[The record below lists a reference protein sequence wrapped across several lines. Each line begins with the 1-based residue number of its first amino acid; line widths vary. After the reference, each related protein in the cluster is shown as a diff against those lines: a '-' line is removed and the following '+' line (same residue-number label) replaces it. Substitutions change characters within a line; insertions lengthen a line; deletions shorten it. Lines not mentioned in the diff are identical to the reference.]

1 MQLKRRKLPSGLP
14 LCAAVLSFLTLT
26 LPASAAL
33 PATVGEQA
41 EWLGDVYAAGLDY
54 HYGDGLSQESIA
66 VSRAEFAAGFR
77 ELLKQPLDSQQFCD
91 VTEWVCG
98 GTSMG
103 QPDLP
108 PPDLRLHQQA
118 QTILYTVGLYLP
130 RPAESDQEEGERWD
144 AILSQVG
151 VLLDVL
157 RQGLVQQFSDFPDA
171 GSMAAG
177 AVYSGAGSL
186 PTLVRS
192 PICPLLRRTFSDE
205 EMASL
210 TQYATELAPDARASW
225 DAYQAH
231 LAEAEPGFEDPL
243 ALHRARSAMLGA
255 ASQFENRMRV
265 TQYTAPQFLSAEEQA
280 ALTAAYR
287 AMSEAKWAVQQ
298 AQGEALP

>member
-33 PATVGEQA
+33 PATVGEQV
-41 EWLGDVYAAGLDY
+41 EWLGDIYAAGLDY

-118 QTILYTVGLYLP
+118 QSILYTVGLYLS
-130 RPAESDQEEGERWD
+130 RPAESDQEEGERSD

-157 RQGLVQQFSDFPDA
+157 RQHLVQEFSDFSDA
-171 GSMAAG
+171 EQMAAG

-186 PTLVRS
+186 PALVRS
-192 PICPLLRRTFSDE
+192 PVCPLLRRPFTDE

-210 TQYATELAPDARASW
+210 TQSATKLASDARASW
-225 DAYQAH
+225 DAYQAK
-231 LAEAEPGFEDPL
+231 LAEAEPDFEDPL
-243 ALHRARSAMLGA
+243 ALERALGAMLGA
-255 ASQFENRMRV
+255 AAQFQNSIRG
-265 TQYTAPQFLSAEEQA
+265 TQYTAPQFLSAEEQV
-280 ALTAAYR
+280 ALRAAYR
-287 AMSEAKWAVQQ
+287 AMFDAHRA
-298 AQGEALP
+298 ARLP